1 MFQKVYVFYSYI
13 FSLHLHQHWLYI
25 FLEADPLM
33 SSLLYSAKYFF
44 SQANN
49 YTLPMKT
56 DRVERNQKGT
66 FVYKYKLRNNF
77 CFIKVLNR
85 KCLRFSWNNEPDK
98 IAYLCSLL
106 QNQNIAVVSVVVS
119 YQRHVTVCMIIKQCT
134 V

>member
-1 MFQKVYVFYSYI
+1 MFKNILYMYFTRIY
-13 FSLHLHQHWLYI
+13 LHLHQHWLYI
-25 FLEADPLM
+25 FLDADPLM

-66 FVYKYKLRNNF
+66 FVYKYKLRNNV

-106 QNQNIAVVSVVVS
+106 QNQNIAAVSVVVS
-119 YQRHVTVCMIIKQCT
+119 YHVTVCMTIKQCT